1 MLREYLKDCRIKNKK
16 RGQIMKIIYIIIG
29 LIATGLGFIGAF
41 LPGLPTVPFLLLA
54 SFCFAK
60 GSRRFDRWFKSTK
73 LYKNHLEDFEK
84 NRSMSLKTKII
95 LLLFS
100 SAMMLFPI
108 IRFSN
113 PYIRGTIVLLEVF
126 KYYYFIFKIKTK
138 F

>member
-73 LYKNHLEDFEK
+73 LYKNHLEDFQK
-84 NRSMSLKTKII
+84 NRSMSLKAKIGI
-95 LLLFS
+95 LLFS
-100 SAMMLFPI
+100 SGMMLFPI
-108 IRFSN
+108 IKFNN
-113 PYIRGTIVLLEVF
+113 PYVRGTFVLLEVF
-126 KYYYFIFKIKTK
+126 KYYYFIFKIKTMK
-138 F
+138 

>member
-84 NRSMSLKTKII
+84 NRSMSLKTKIT

-113 PYIRGTIVLLEVF
+113 PYIRGTLVLLEIF

>member
-1 MLREYLKDCRIKNKK
+1 
-16 RGQIMKIIYIIIG
+16 MKIIYVIAG
-29 LIATGLGFIGAF
+29 LLAVALGFMGAF
-41 LPGLPTVPFLLLA
+41 LPGLPTTPFLLLA

-84 NRSMSLKTKII
+84 NRSMSLKTKIT

-113 PYIRGTIVLLEVF
+113 PYIRGTLVLLEVF
-126 KYYYFIFKIKTK
+126 KYCYFIFKIKTK

>member
-73 LYKNHLEDFEK
+73 LYKNHLEDFQK
-84 NRSMSLKTKII
+84 NRSMSLKMKIT

>member
-1 MLREYLKDCRIKNKK
+1 MLREYLKDCKIKNKK

-60 GSRRFDRWFKSTK
+60 GSRRFDKWFKSTK

-84 NRSMSLKTKII
+84 NRSMSLKAKIGI
-95 LLLFS
+95 LLFS
-100 SAMMLFPI
+100 SGMMLFPI
-108 IRFSN
+108 IKFNN
-113 PYIRGTIVLLEVF
+113 PYVRGTFVLLEVF

>member
-1 MLREYLKDCRIKNKK
+1 MLREYLKDCKIKNKK

-73 LYKNHLEDFEK
+73 LYKNHLEDFQK
-84 NRSMSLKTKII
+84 NRSMSLKAKIGI
-95 LLLFS
+95 LLFS
-100 SAMMLFPI
+100 SGMMLFPI
-108 IRFSN
+108 IKFNN
-113 PYIRGTIVLLEVF
+113 PYVRGTFVLLEVF

>member
-84 NRSMSLKTKII
+84 NRSMRLKTKIT

-108 IRFSN
+108 IKFSN
-113 PYIRGTIVLLEVF
+113 PYVRSAFVLLEVF
-126 KYYYFIFKIKTK
+126 KYYYFIFKIKIK

>member
-29 LIATGLGFIGAF
+29 LIATGLGFIGTF

-84 NRSMSLKTKII
+84 NRSMSLKTKIT

-113 PYIRGTIVLLEVF
+113 PYIRGTLVLLEVF
-126 KYYYFIFKIKTK
+126 KYCYFIFKIKTK

>member
-1 MLREYLKDCRIKNKK
+1 
-16 RGQIMKIIYIIIG
+16 MKIIYIIIG

-60 GSRRFDRWFKSTK
+60 CSRRFDRWFKSTK

-84 NRSMSLKTKII
+84 NRSMSLKTKIT

-100 SAMMLFPI
+100 SGMMLFPI
-108 IRFSN
+108 IKFSN
-113 PYIRGTIVLLEVF
+113 PYVRGTFVLLEVF

>member
-54 SFCFAK
+54 SFCSAK

-73 LYKNHLEDFEK
+73 LYKNHLEDFQK
-84 NRSMSLKTKII
+84 NRSMSLKAKIGI
-95 LLLFS
+95 LLFS
-100 SAMMLFPI
+100 SGMMLFPI
-108 IRFSN
+108 IKFNN
-113 PYIRGTIVLLEVF
+113 PYVRGTFVLLEVF
-126 KYYYFIFKIKTK
+126 KYYYFIFKIKTMK
-138 F
+138 

>member
-1 MLREYLKDCRIKNKK
+1 MLREYLEDCKIKNKK
-16 RGQIMKIIYIIIG
+16 RGQIMKIIYIIVG

-60 GSRRFDRWFKSTK
+60 GSRQFDSWFKSTK

-84 NRSMSLKTKII
+84 NRSMSLKTKIT

-113 PYIRGTIVLLEVF
+113 PYIRGTLVLLEVF

>member
-29 LIATGLGFIGAF
+29 LIATGLGFIGTF

-100 SAMMLFPI
+100 SAIMLFPI

>member
-84 NRSMSLKTKII
+84 NKSMSLKAKIGI
-95 LLLFS
+95 LLFS
-100 SAMMLFPI
+100 SGMMLFPI
-108 IRFSN
+108 IKFSN
-113 PYIRGTIVLLEVF
+113 PYVRGIFVLLEVF

>member
-73 LYKNHLEDFEK
+73 LYKNHLEDFQK
-84 NRSMSLKTKII
+84 NRSMSLKAKIGI
-95 LLLFS
+95 LLFS
-100 SAMMLFPI
+100 SGMMLFPI
-108 IRFSN
+108 IKFNN
-113 PYIRGTIVLLEVF
+113 PYVRGTFVLREVF
-126 KYYYFIFKIKTK
+126 KYYYFIFKIKTMK
-138 F
+138 

>member
-1 MLREYLKDCRIKNKK
+1 MLREYLKDCKIKNKK

-60 GSRRFDRWFKSTK
+60 GSRRFDKWFKSTK
-73 LYKNHLEDFEK
+73 LYKNHLEDFQK
-84 NRSMSLKTKII
+84 NRSMSLKAKIGI
-95 LLLFS
+95 LLFS
-100 SAMMLFPI
+100 SGMMLFPI
-108 IRFSN
+108 IKFNN
-113 PYIRGTIVLLEVF
+113 PYVRGTFVLLEVF

>member
-73 LYKNHLEDFEK
+73 LYKNHLEDFQK
-84 NRSMSLKTKII
+84 NRSMSLKAKIGI
-95 LLLFS
+95 LLFS
-100 SAMMLFPI
+100 SGMMLFPI
-108 IRFSN
+108 IKFSN
-113 PYIRGTIVLLEVF
+113 PYVRGIFVLLEVF

>member
-73 LYKNHLEDFEK
+73 LYKNHLEDFQK
-84 NRSMSLKTKII
+84 NRSMSLKAKIGI
-95 LLLFS
+95 LLFS
-100 SAMMLFPI
+100 SGMMLFPI
-108 IRFSN
+108 IKFNN
-113 PYIRGTIVLLEVF
+113 PYVRGTFVLLEVF

>member
-60 GSRRFDRWFKSTK
+60 GSRRFDKWFKSTK
-73 LYKNHLEDFEK
+73 LYKNYLEDFQK
-84 NRSMSLKTKII
+84 NRSMSLKMKIT

-113 PYIRGTIVLLEVF
+113 PYVRSVFVLLEVF

>member
-29 LIATGLGFIGAF
+29 VIATGLGFIGAF

-84 NRSMSLKTKII
+84 NRSMSLKVKIGI
-95 LLLFS
+95 LIFS
-100 SAMMLFPI
+100 SGMMLFPI
-108 IRFSN
+108 IKFSN
-113 PYIRGTIVLLEVF
+113 PYVRSVFVLLEVF
-126 KYYYFIFKIKTK
+126 KYYYFIFKIKTMK
-138 F
+138 

>member
-29 LIATGLGFIGAF
+29 LIATGLGFIGTF

-54 SFCFAK
+54 SFCFVK

-84 NRSMSLKTKII
+84 NRSMSLKTKIT

-100 SAMMLFPI
+100 RAMMLFPLN
-108 IRFSN
+108 RYSN
-113 PYIRGTIVLLEVF
+113 PYIRGTLVLLEVF
-126 KYYYFIFKIKTK
+126 KYCYFIFKIKTK

>member
-60 GSRRFDRWFKSTK
+60 GSRRFDKWFKSTK
-73 LYKNHLEDFEK
+73 LYKNHLEDFQK
-84 NRSMSLKTKII
+84 NRSMSLKAKIGI
-95 LLLFS
+95 LLFS
-100 SAMMLFPI
+100 SGMMLFPI
-108 IRFSN
+108 IKFNN
-113 PYIRGTIVLLEVF
+113 PYVRGTFVLLEVF

>member
-84 NRSMSLKTKII
+84 NRSMSLKTKIT

-100 SAMMLFPI
+100 SGMMLFPI
-108 IRFSN
+108 IKFSN
-113 PYIRGTIVLLEVF
+113 PYVRGTFVLLEVF

>member
-84 NRSMSLKTKII
+84 HKSMSLKAKIGI
-95 LLLFS
+95 LIFS
-100 SAMMLFPI
+100 SGMMLFPI
-108 IRFSN
+108 IKFSN
-113 PYIRGTIVLLEVF
+113 SYVRSAFVLLEVF

>member
-60 GSRRFDRWFKSTK
+60 GSRRCDRWFKSTK
-73 LYKNHLEDFEK
+73 LYKNHLEDFQK
-84 NRSMSLKTKII
+84 NRSMSLKAKIGI
-95 LLLFS
+95 LLFS
-100 SAMMLFPI
+100 SGMMLFPI
-108 IRFSN
+108 IKFNN
-113 PYIRGTIVLLEVF
+113 PYVRGTFVLLEVF
-126 KYYYFIFKIKTK
+126 KYYYFIFKIKTMK
-138 F
+138 

>member
-73 LYKNHLEDFEK
+73 LYKNHLEDFQK
-84 NRSMSLKTKII
+84 NRSMSLKMKIT

-108 IRFSN
+108 IKFNN
-113 PYIRGTIVLLEVF
+113 PYVRDTFVLLEVF